1 MKALPNKACAARN
14 PAPRRSGAAGPPDRR
29 SCKASASRTND
40 PERDAASEGADVG
53 GRSGDEFGRRPL
65 LGLAAFLGAGGVGVL
80 GAEATPTVEEMLE
93 RTKVNRTKNDAARYA
108 TGEANYLRSQF
119 IEDTRT
125 PEQLEALTQRMAREK
140 EGEPEVLSPEPEP
153 AVPELQ
159 SAGAEAPPEETPRT
173 EEVPATETSVEPAV
187 VAESPDEEI
196 PGEETA
202 GEEAPLQAPNPVA
215 LEEDPAL
222 ARGPGDPPQLSAE
235 AVDPEQPAAFLS
247 APEEVAPQAASP
259 SDTGGDE
266 IVQGAVVAG
275 GIGIVGGA
283 VSFLRT
289 LIRMGD
295 EEQLKKKALERH
307 RQWQEDVAE
316 DEDEEVKVQEEDL
329 GEVFGAPETAPED
342 AAVTDAAAAALE
354 EEDAEVAA
362 AEEEIPVVSGE
373 KEETPVTS
381 EDDAALVVEEEEIP
395 VASNSPS
402 EETVLA
408 SDDAPSEEE
417 FSIQDAAA
425 DVKEET
431 VEEVEEVEDLV
442 PAFAAFKSDFEL
454 EQKQFVL
461 KEWPREVVEEVEDLV
476 PAFAA
481 FKSDFEL
488 KRKELVLK
496 EWPRETLIPASFF
509 STQRSILQKISD
521 LEERALKLQYN
532 TSLEKTQSR
541 MLQEV
546 SSFDKRALELQ
557 YTTSAQASRQKLMA
571 CVSEVE
577 RRALELQAAVSTQAS
592 QQRLMARISEV
603 EKKAL
608 EFQSATSTQASQKK
622 SLADVSEEERKAL
635 EFQSIASAQANQKK
649 SLAGVSEEER
659 KALEFQSIAS
669 AEEQQKKML
678 AELDS
683 LEKQALR
690 LQYTTS
696 AEEIQRKSLQDLS
709 VIEKS
714 ALELQFIK
722 SAAETRRRAL
732 QDLSEAEVRALERQQ
747 RLAASTKFF
756 ENNAREIGEVLT
768 LRQKRERLNY
778 QYMLNKRGE
787 KDGAAGEKDDAA
799 AKANPP
805 EADEPAATVD
815 REPQPS
821 PEPRGLARVFS
832 SLFVFISPVALL
844 ARAATRFLFAV
855 LRAFQR
861 RGGRRASRLFRG
873 KTGRPTL
880 AGLVRHV
887 VGAPSKWL
895 ARTFRSSSV

>member
-53 GRSGDEFGRRPL
+53 RSGNEVGRRPL

-187 VAESPDEEI
+187 VAESPGEEI

-669 AEEQQKKML
+669 ADEQQKKML

-799 AKANPP
+799 AKANPR

>member
-1 MKALPNKACAARN
+1 MAAFGTSSLAPVGGGRAQATSRGSAAFTIRPPRVCRGKAWW
-14 PAPRRSGAAGPPDRR
+14 RSGAAGPPDRR

-53 GRSGDEFGRRPL
+53 RSGNEVGRRPL

-125 PEQLEALTQRMAREK
+125 PEQLEALTQRMAREE

-187 VAESPDEEI
+187 VAESPGEEI

-307 RQWQEDVAE
+307 RQWQEDAAE
-316 DEDEEVKVQEEDL
+316 DEDEEVEVQEEDL

-635 EFQSIASAQANQKK
+635 EFQSIASA
-649 SLAGVSEEER
+649 
-659 KALEFQSIAS
+659 
-669 AEEQQKKML
+669 EEQQKKML

-756 ENNAREIGEVLT
+756 ENNAGEIGEVLT

-844 ARAATRFLFAV
+844 ARAVTRFLFAV